1 MWCKGVCTHHF
12 YYNSDQ
18 SHQGSENI
26 AMDHTL
32 DHLMGQEAAA
42 EAGVIAGAEVTA
54 GAWAQVLSTLGEK
67 CSIFCAHPCTLDS
80 ECEYFVSLVRL
91 VWL

>member
-1 MWCKGVCTHHF
+1 MITGDRLEPILLVQTIHLLQDEEDIT
-12 YYNSDQ
+12 DQ

-54 GAWAQVLSTLGEK
+54 GA
-67 CSIFCAHPCTLDS
+67 
-80 ECEYFVSLVRL
+80 
-91 VWL
+91 